1 MRLLP
6 AFAALAVAA
15 ASPAAADDFQ
25 PEQVVSAIS
34 LAQLKQVV
42 GALGHKV
49 EAEDAK
55 DRTLRAT
62 DGNGTSYVL
71 TGAACDI
78 DGVPGCRGVA
88 MQVLVSANGEVPDAR
103 LAEANL
109 EQAAVSTRY
118 YPDTGAISVTRY
130 LVLDGGVTLANVAQ
144 NIGVLLALT
153 PEVIR
158 IVTAK

>member
-1 MRLLP
+1 MRLLA
-6 AFAALAVAA
+6 AFAALAVA
-15 ASPAAADDFQ
+15 SPALADDFQ
-25 PEQVVSAIS
+25 PDQVVKAVS
-34 LAQLKQVV
+34 LTQLKQVV
-42 GALGHKV
+42 GAMGHKL

-62 DGNGTSYVL
+62 DGSGTSYVL
-71 TGAACDI
+71 TGAACDVE
-78 DGVPGCRGVA
+78 GVPGCRGVV
-88 MQVLVSANGEVPDAR
+88 MQVLVSANGEIADAK

>member
-1 MRLLP
+1 MRLLA
-6 AFAALAVAA
+6 AFAALAVAR
-15 ASPAAADDFQ
+15 PAAADDFQ
-25 PEQVVSAIS
+25 PDQVVEAVS
-34 LAQLKQVV
+34 LTQLKQVV
-42 GALGHKV
+42 GAMGHKL

-71 TGAACDI
+71 TGAACDVE
-78 DGVPGCRGVA
+78 GVPGCRGVV
-88 MQVLVSANGEVPDAR
+88 MQVLVSANGEIADAK